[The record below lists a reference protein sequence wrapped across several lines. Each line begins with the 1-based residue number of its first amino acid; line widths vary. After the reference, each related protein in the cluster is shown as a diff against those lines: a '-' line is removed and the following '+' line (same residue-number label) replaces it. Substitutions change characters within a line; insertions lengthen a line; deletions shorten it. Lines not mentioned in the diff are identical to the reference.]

1 MKKLIT
7 TFILSFIC
15 VSMFAQVHVSSSGN
29 VGIATSYPDAKLQ
42 IVKSGNDITFKPS
55 NSGVPEIGA
64 NDGSSNSVI
73 LFWHSIAG
81 YNVLRAKNFTKTSDS
96 TFKREIVP
104 IQNAMEVLEQINGYS
119 YFYSENPDENG
130 SREYGVIAQEIA
142 PILPEI
148 VDTVHEIL
156 AVDYDQLIPFLIEAV
171 KKQQTEIE
179 SLQEVIEVLV
189 SERGTRGISI
199 QNLDMGQNMGS
210 ETRNLMVYQNAPN
223 PFGTNT
229 TIRCY
234 IPENIIQ
241 AELSVYDIQGNRVK
255 RFEVTERGDVEL
267 QLVAS
272 SLPAGIYAYVLTGDG
287 QSSETKQMVLT
298 K

>member
-1 MKKLIT
+1 MKKLILM
-7 TFILSFIC
+7 FFLSVVC
-15 VSMFAQVHVSSSGN
+15 SSLMAQVHVTSSGN
-29 VGIATSYPDAKLQ
+29 VGIGTSSPDCKLK
-42 IVKSGNDITFKPS
+42 IARNGNDITFKPS

-73 LFWHSIAG
+73 LFWHSVAG

-96 TFKREIVP
+96 TFKREIRP

-179 SLQEVIEVLV
+179 SLQEVIEMLV
-189 SERGTRGISI
+189 SERETRGISI

-210 ETRNLMVYQNAPN
+210 EMGNLIVYQNAPN
-223 PFGTNT
+223 PFSTNT